1 MRVCDCSANYG
12 EDCAFPEE
20 LESLINQHRGAKKS
34 FREDYNFSTKHGEI
48 KREADCATRSWE
60 SKRKRASNK
69 IKRLLKEIEILE
81 GEEVSYRR
89 QRDVY
94 QKRLDLA
101 VNYEEYI
108 MGVIANE

>member
-1 MRVCDCSANYG
+1 MTGKVEVLDVW
-12 EDCAFPEE
+12 PEE
-20 LESLINQHRGAKKS
+20 LESLVNQHRGAKKS
-34 FREDYNFSTKHGEI
+34 FVEDYNFYTKHGEI
-48 KREADCATRSWE
+48 KREADCAARSWE
-60 SKRKRASNK
+60 SKRKRADNK
-69 IKRLLKEIEILE
+69 IKRLLKEIETLE
-81 GEEVSYRR
+81 REEASHRR

>member
-1 MRVCDCSANYG
+1 MTGKVEVLDVW
-12 EDCAFPEE
+12 PEE
-20 LESLINQHRGAKKS
+20 LESLINQHRGTKKS
-34 FREDYNFSTKHGEI
+34 FGEDYNFSIKHGEI
-48 KREADCATRSWE
+48 KREADSATRSWE
-60 SKRKRASNK
+60 SKRKRAANK

-81 GEEVSYRR
+81 REEVSYMR

-108 MGVIANE
+108 KSVITNE